1 VVQSTCSQAV
11 DRGQDGAAAPGCH
24 KPTIFIQLRERISG
38 VLARPPGR
46 GGELVLNLQSLFLRK
61 RREPLQ
67 DLGRNL
73 SMMEVS

>member
-1 VVQSTCSQAV
+1 MVQSTCSQAV

-24 KPTIFIQLRERISG
+24 KPTIILLRERISG